1 MVQDFLRQPE
11 SCRKVLVQTVE
22 ADLQSLGTLGDAEVA
37 SQLVES
43 LLDGRNAL
51 LVGSDIVEI
60 LGCIAVA
67 DIILIAELVAEYEV
81 EEVVL
86 GVLLVYERQL
96 PAGLSY
102 GKVLLEIEELR
113 LDFTKALS
121 YSRFAGIGVMAG
133 FSIFFKVVSSPMRL

>member
-1 MVQDFLRQPE
+1 MVQDFLRQLE

-60 LGCIAVA
+60 LGCITVA

-86 GVLLVYERQL
+86 GVLLVDERQL
-96 PAGLSY
+96 PAGLAY
-102 GKVLLEIEELR
+102 GKILLEIEN
-113 LDFTKALS
+113 
-121 YSRFAGIGVMAG
+121 
-133 FSIFFKVVSSPMRL
+133 